1 MFRAASD
8 FFIVIHIDFFKCNR
22 TCLLQRSLRHICMH
36 GRHGYGL
43 VVIISR
49 PEIAE
54 VEEELQVPLEIFVQ
68 ESIKDRVDTGGD
80 HGCEVAEQEE
90 QVVVAGSN
98 DLVVPVEHS
107 VEDGQGQPADREGND
122 NGKKHD
128 VDAFGLAGPV
138 LAVPHLVH
146 HVVPP
151 FQANINLWRKTG

>member
-1 MFRAASD
+1 
-8 FFIVIHIDFFKCNR
+8 
-22 TCLLQRSLRHICMH
+22 MH

-43 VVIISR
+43 VVIVAR

-54 VEEELQVPLEIFVQ
+54 VEEELQVSLKIFVQ

-107 VEDGQGQPADREGND
+107 VEDGQGQPADCEGNH

-138 LAVPHLVH
+138 LAVPHLVQ
-146 HVVPP
+146 VYLTQSNSFMAFWLPG
-151 FQANINLWRKTG
+151 K